1 MFSPLCFAF
10 CLGLYVCYRYCP
22 LCLLCLYWFFFLLMF
37 VFLSLLSMF
46 LSFVFYNTN
55 PFCVKS
61 TPYVVF
67 VWFHCIEIEIL
78 IWSQKKKAKK
88 LTCTSSSPART
99 LVVVRTLPLSFLVK
113 IPFIMSPSMVHDPYH
128 TQACRQCFTT
138 LSEVQFSDQW
148 MKLTQGKWSV

>member
-78 IWSQKKKAKK
+78 IWSQKKKSKK
-88 LTCTSSSPART
+88 THLYQLIPSKNSCRCQDFAVVFPGEDTLHHVPLHGPRSLPHTSLSSV
-99 LVVVRTLPLSFLVK
+99 LYYSL
-113 IPFIMSPSMVHDPYH
+113 
-128 TQACRQCFTT
+128 
-138 LSEVQFSDQW
+138 
-148 MKLTQGKWSV
+148 WSAVLRSVNEANSR

>member
-78 IWSQKKKAKK
+78 IWSQKKKQKNSPVPAHPQ
-88 LTCTSSSPART
+88 LELLSLSGLCRCLSWWRYPSSCPPPWSTIPT
-99 LVVVRTLPLSFLVK
+99 THKPVVSALLLSLK
-113 IPFIMSPSMVHDPYH
+113 CSSQI
-128 TQACRQCFTT
+128 
-138 LSEVQFSDQW
+138 SE
-148 MKLTQGKWSV
+148 WS